1 MKALIDSDI
10 VCYRCAA
17 TAEDDES
24 WIAQARTDRLVE
36 DILQAL
42 NASEYK
48 LFLSGPTNFRK
59 EIYPEY
65 KANRK
70 QPKPKHLEACRNYLL
85 EHWEAQ
91 VVDGYEAD
99 DALGMEQSRME
110 NRAWSVVCSID
121 KDLKM
126 IPGTHYDFVKKELS
140 VVQPEAAMRAFYTQL
155 LTGDSGDNIK
165 GCPGIG
171 KVKARLILDG
181 CETDQQMFEACQT
194 TYNDDEALLFNAKLI
209 WIWRKANDIWSFQ
222 KVNYTPLESEVQS
235 VSMH

>member
-36 DILQAL
+36 DILAGL
-42 NASEYK
+42 NAPEYE
-48 LFLSGPTNFRK
+48 LFLSGPSNFRK
-59 EIYPEY
+59 DIYPEY

-70 QPKPKHLEACRNYLL
+70 QPKPKHLEDCRNFLIDR
-85 EHWEAQ
+85 WEAE
-91 VVDGYEAD
+91 VVYGYEAD
-99 DALGMEQSRME
+99 DALGMGQNE
-110 NRAWSVVCSID
+110 NTVICSID

-140 VVQPEAAMRAFYTQL
+140 VVTPEAAMRTFYTQL

-222 KVNYTPLESEVQS
+222 KVNYTPLEPEVQS

>member
-1 MKALIDSDI
+1 MLALIDSDI

-17 TAEDDES
+17 SAEEDEE
-24 WIAQARTDRLVE
+24 WIATARTDRLVE
-36 DILQAL
+36 DILTGI
-42 NASEYK
+42 NAEEYK
-48 LFLSGPTNFRK
+48 LFLSGSSNFRK

-70 QPKPKHLEACRNYLL
+70 QPKPKHLEACRRYLL
-85 EHWEAQ
+85 EYWEASL
-91 VVDGYEAD
+91 VDGYEAD
-99 DALGMEQSRME
+99 DALGMNQTGET
-110 NRAWSVVCSID
+110 VICSID

-126 IPGTHYDFVKKELS
+126 IPGMHYDFVKKELS
-140 VVQPEAAMRAFYTQL
+140 VVTPDAAMRTFYTQL

>member
-24 WIAQARTDRLVE
+24 WIASARTDKLVE
-36 DILQAL
+36 DILAGL
-42 NASEYK
+42 NAPEYE
-48 LFLSGPTNFRK
+48 LFLSGPSNFRK
-59 EIYPEY
+59 DIYPEY

-70 QPKPKHLEACRNYLL
+70 QPKPKHLEHCRNFLIDR
-85 EHWEAQ
+85 WEAE
-91 VVDGYEAD
+91 VVYGYEAD
-99 DALGMEQSRME
+99 DALGMGQNEDT
-110 NRAWSVVCSID
+110 VICSID

-126 IPGTHYDFVKKELS
+126 IPGMHYDFVKKELIMVS
-140 VVQPEAAMRAFYTQL
+140 PEAAMRTFYTQL